1 LTQAQAIEFIRP
13 AIDGGSRWAD
23 LGAGTGTF
31 TRALA
36 GLLGEGAAVIA
47 IDNDPAAVRAL
58 ELLSDRDS
66 VGATIIA
73 AAGDLRDLEAVHP
86 LAEQPLDGVLLANAL
101 HYVRDPVPPLAA
113 LGRLVRPG
121 GRIVVIEYES
131 RWANP
136 WVPYP
141 LPASRL
147 AGAVR
152 RAGLR
157 GLEVVSTRPSRYH
170 RSMYCAVTEVPAATQ
185 GTA

>member
-1 LTQAQAIEFIRP
+1 LTEAQAIEFIRP

-23 LGAGTGTF
+23 IGAGTGTF

-36 GLLGEGAAVIA
+36 ALLGKGGAVIA
-47 IDNDPAAVRAL
+47 VDKDPAAVRAI
-58 ELLSDRDS
+58 ELLSDRDAG
-66 VGATIIA
+66 GATIVA
-73 AAGDLRDLEAVHP
+73 AAGDLRDLEAIQP
-86 LAEQPLDGVLLANAL
+86 LVERPLDGGLLANAL
-101 HYVRDPVPPLAA
+101 HYVSDPVPPLAA

-121 GRIVVIEYES
+121 GRIVVIEYEP

-170 RSMYCAVTEVPAATQ
+170 RSMYCPVTEVPAATRRMV
-185 GTA
+185 